1 MAKSRTA
8 RIARSAS
15 RSNEGHSWHTPRSH
29 VGQSPL
35 ISVAAAKQIALATC
49 SRIGSAG
56 LVTMA
61 LIHRK
66 RPAVDAYG
74 PRAKCQIAHIS
85 YCITGPL
92 GLLSS
97 SSIGQWCPPGMETT
111 MASKFTIF
119 WVSESAQSSINL
131 GSFDTREEAEAHI
144 EGAWGEMR
152 AQGNA
157 QDLSWINA
165 GALEIDE
172 DSE

>member
-1 MAKSRTA
+1 MAGTLFGAPLGRPGPGLAGPLFIFDMAYVTA
-8 RIARSAS
+8 GRVTSYRP
-15 RSNEGHSWHTPRSH
+15 SWW
-29 VGQSPL
+29 
-35 ISVAAAKQIALATC
+35 AWALAYRPFV
-49 SRIGSAG
+49 S
-56 LVTMA
+56 L
-61 LIHRK
+61 HRK
-66 RPAVDAYG
+66 RPAGDAYAR
-74 PRAKCQIAHIS
+74 RAMCQIAHIS

>member
-1 MAKSRTA
+1 
-8 RIARSAS
+8 
-15 RSNEGHSWHTPRSH
+15 
-29 VGQSPL
+29 
-35 ISVAAAKQIALATC
+35 
-49 SRIGSAG
+49 
-56 LVTMA
+56 
-61 LIHRK
+61 
-66 RPAVDAYG
+66 
-74 PRAKCQIAHIS
+74 
-85 YCITGPL
+85 
-92 GLLSS
+92 
-97 SSIGQWCPPGMETT
+97 METT